1 MAAPSVVLPHH
12 DTPGE
17 STMVS
22 PATARLTFILSL
34 VAAGLALA
42 AAGITWSRS
51 GKVEWT
57 LIAAAAFLVVF
68 GLGARARG
76 RSAGL

>member
-1 MAAPSVVLPHH
+1 MA
-12 DTPGE
+12 
-17 STMVS
+17 VS

-34 VAAGLALA
+34 VAAGLALVA
-42 AAGITWSRS
+42 AAIRYSKDGRIEWS
-51 GKVEWT
+51 

-76 RSAGL
+76 RS